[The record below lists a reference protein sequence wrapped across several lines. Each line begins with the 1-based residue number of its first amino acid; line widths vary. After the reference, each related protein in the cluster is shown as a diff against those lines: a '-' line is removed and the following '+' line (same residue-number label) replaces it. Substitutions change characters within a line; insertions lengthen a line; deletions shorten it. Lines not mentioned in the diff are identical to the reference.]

1 MSALLGYDPIRLV
14 TLRTRVVEAI
24 DALGGIGSVHG
35 ANDDVAYRALATVA
49 ATQALL
55 EHDYLRAIDQTLRS
69 DSLDGVDLTVR
80 LAAMSVSR
88 EMLHGGWRM
97 PSAGEQP
104 FATMTD
110 EELLGWIEETLG
122 RQASDGGPP
131 AAFDDERLFELSAAF
146 SELRCRSV
154 ADPSGFGRELVGVIG
169 SEVGRSGVLRMG
181 DELNVSM
188 RDVGAGGT
196 PDADHSLMS
205 LIPAITWS
213 ALLNAVADDD
223 RFDQWMLDNVDHAS
237 VARAVL
243 LRQGTMDDPEQLG
256 RVATTMTTKG
266 SAAWGWYSEAPDD
279 FRDVY
284 DFVLENMRSDP
295 ESAATLFADSE
306 ARATFLSEDWSSDD
320 PVFEGVITSALSLP
334 MLQRKGSSKP
344 PAEANAQ
351 LADGWAIWTTAVE
364 RNDEKG
370 LSIAAQRALA
380 SALPVYLPSVSE
392 QLLDENKNKKSEDGD
407 DTRDDRLVEADIADA
422 RTPIATY
429 GGIAT
434 LFGTMTLDRVAARRL
449 AHTSYDL
456 LVHRM
461 AGGVAT
467 ADDLAELRA
476 DLRPASE
483 FNELISDGIDLKEEE
498 MRAEPRV
505 VAGGTIP
512 VSGTLLPVF
521 ERWVARKSLWWQLA
535 TVPAKKLLELQPE
548 RELITL
554 SRTIP
559 LDHGSMR
566 RIALL
571 EVMATSDTAT
581 RRRFGLGDVTA
592 QRWHEIDG
600 ALADFWAAEDQ
611 ESIDEA
617 ENRIEALT
625 NDHTPAGEHDP
636 SGAALAR
643 AVGQLS

>member
-1 MSALLGYDPIRLV
+1 
-14 TLRTRVVEAI
+14 
-24 DALGGIGSVHG
+24 
-35 ANDDVAYRALATVA
+35 
-49 ATQALL
+49 
-55 EHDYLRAIDQTLRS
+55 
-69 DSLDGVDLTVR
+69 
-80 LAAMSVSR
+80 
-88 EMLHGGWRM
+88 
-97 PSAGEQP
+97 
-104 FATMTD
+104 
-110 EELLGWIEETLG
+110 
-122 RQASDGGPP
+122 
-131 AAFDDERLFELSAAF
+131 SAAF

-284 DFVLENMRSDP
+284 GFVLENMRSDP

-344 PAEANAQ
+344 LAEANAQ

-392 QLLDENKNKKSEDGD
+392 QLLDENKNTESEDGD
-407 DTRDDRLVEADIADA
+407 DTRDDRLVEADIADE
-422 RTPIATY
+422 RTPIAAY
-429 GGIAT
+429 GGT
-434 LFGTMTLDRVAARRL
+434 PRCSAR
-449 AHTSYDL
+449 
-456 LVHRM
+456 
-461 AGGVAT
+461 
-467 ADDLAELRA
+467 
-476 DLRPASE
+476 
-483 FNELISDGIDLKEEE
+483 
-498 MRAEPRV
+498 
-505 VAGGTIP
+505 
-512 VSGTLLPVF
+512 
-521 ERWVARKSLWWQLA
+521 
-535 TVPAKKLLELQPE
+535 
-548 RELITL
+548 
-554 SRTIP
+554 
-559 LDHGSMR
+559 
-566 RIALL
+566 
-571 EVMATSDTAT
+571 
-581 RRRFGLGDVTA
+581 
-592 QRWHEIDG
+592 
-600 ALADFWAAEDQ
+600 
-611 ESIDEA
+611 
-617 ENRIEALT
+617 
-625 NDHTPAGEHDP
+625 
-636 SGAALAR
+636 
-643 AVGQLS
+643 